1 MSESSKKKNFE
12 GTLDKLEKIVN
23 ELEGSE
29 VSLDQSIKKFEK
41 GIELYN
47 ECRDFLADAE
57 QKIKVLTD
65 SLKEEEYSENE

>member
-1 MSESSKKKNFE
+1 MTETSKKKNFE
-12 GTLDKLEKIVN
+12 GTLDKLEKIVT
-23 ELEGSE
+23 ELEGGE

-47 ECRDFLADAE
+47 DCREFLSDAE

-65 SLKEEEYSENE
+65 SLNEEEYVENE

>member
-12 GTLDKLEKIVN
+12 ETLDKLEKIVN
-23 ELEGSE
+23 ELEGGE

>member
-23 ELEGSE
+23 ELEGGE